1 MSWMAW
7 TLPTALFFGFIGLS
21 LVVLTLL
28 ELRWPT
34 VPGRGWL
41 PVVTTR
47 GDRFF
52 ISLLLAAWVHLL
64 WLALS
69 DWPLL
74 WATVL
79 STVLAVITL
88 RWG

>member
-1 MSWMAW
+1 MQWMAW

-21 LVVLTLL
+21 LVVLTLM

-34 VPGRGWL
+34 VPARGWL
-41 PVVTTR
+41 PMVTTR

-52 ISLLLAAWVHLL
+52 ISLLLAAWIHLL

-69 DWPLL
+69 DWPLAM
-74 WATVL
+74 ATLL
-79 STVLAVITL
+79 SALAAIVTL